1 MAQKNLSTVIF
12 GCGNVVMGDDGYGP
26 AVVDAL
32 NSRYQLPPGV
42 EAIDAGT
49 GIREY
54 LFDYILTAEGRP
66 DRIIVLDAV
75 DFPDRQPGD
84 VFLIDTSAIPPKKI
98 HDFSLHQ
105 FPTVNL
111 LVELEQHTGVRI
123 FILAAQVETIPEEIT
138 PGLSPPMSA
147 AVSVACEKVLHILS
161 E

>member
-1 MAQKNLSTVIF
+1 MAQQNISTVIF

-26 AVVDAL
+26 AVIDAL
-32 NSRYQLPPGV
+32 NSQYQLPPGV

-84 VFLIDTSAIPPKKI
+84 VFLMDTSAIPPKKI
-98 HDFSLHQ
+98 HDFPSISFPPSTCWSNWNSIPVCASLSWLPRSKA
-105 FPTVNL
+105 FPKK
-111 LVELEQHTGVRI
+111 
-123 FILAAQVETIPEEIT
+123 
-138 PGLSPPMSA
+138 SPRDSRRRCRLPF
-147 AVSVACEKVLHILS
+147 L
-161 E
+161 